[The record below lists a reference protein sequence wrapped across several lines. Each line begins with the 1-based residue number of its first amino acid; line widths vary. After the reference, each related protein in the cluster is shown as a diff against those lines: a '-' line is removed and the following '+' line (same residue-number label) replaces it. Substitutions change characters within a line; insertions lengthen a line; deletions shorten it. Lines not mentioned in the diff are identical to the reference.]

1 VSAFLATFLSN
12 LAAAAGAAGVSL
24 VALAVVIWPLER
36 LFPARRGQAL
46 FRPKWGTDLAFFAG
60 QYLVWVGLAAV
71 AIRAIDAH
79 VDPLIPRGLRA
90 GFAAWP
96 LPLQAVVAV
105 MLGDISVYWFH
116 RACHALPLLWRFHAV
131 HHSAEH
137 LDWLAAHREH
147 PVDGLLTQ
155 LAVNAPAIVL
165 GFSLGQIAWLIALR
179 GMWAIFVHSNVRL
192 PLGPLRVLLG
202 APELHH
208 WHHLRGA
215 PVQNFANLAPW
226 TDILFGTY
234 HNPGG
239 PETWPLGTD
248 HPLPRSYLG
257 MLAQPLWP
265 SRIAQGTRNEPM
277 WTERDELR

>member
-1 VSAFLATFLSN
+1 MNAFFAN
-12 LAAAAGAAGVSL
+12 LAASAWTAGVSFVVL
-24 VALAVVIWPLER
+24 ALVIWPLER

-46 FRPKWGTDLAFFAG
+46 IRPRWLTDLAFFAG

-71 AIRAIDAH
+71 AIRAIDARII
-79 VDPLIPRGLRA
+79 DPVIPRGLRA
-90 GFAAWP
+90 SFAAWP
-96 LPLQAVVAV
+96 MTLQAVVVV
-105 MLGDISVYWFH
+105 MLGDVAVYWFH

-155 LAVNAPAIVL
+155 LVVNGPALVL
-165 GFSLGQIAWLIALR
+165 GFSLGQIAWLVALR

-208 WHHLRGA
+208 WHHLRGGR
-215 PVQNFANLAPW
+215 VQNFANLAPW
-226 TDILFGTY
+226 TDLLFGTY
-234 HNPGG
+234 HHPRG
-239 PETWPLGTD
+239 PEAWPLGTD
-248 HPLPRSYLG
+248 PPLPTSYLG
-257 MLAQPLWP
+257 MLTQPLGP
-265 SRIAQGTRNEPM
+265 SRHAEGADVDRA
-277 WTERDELR
+277 R